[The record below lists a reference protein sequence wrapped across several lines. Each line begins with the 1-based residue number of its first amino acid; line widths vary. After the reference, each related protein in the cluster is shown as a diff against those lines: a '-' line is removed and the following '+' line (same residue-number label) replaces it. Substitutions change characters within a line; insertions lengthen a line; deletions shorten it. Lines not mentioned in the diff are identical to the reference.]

1 LALVDN
7 LDDDDEWDERLE
19 FQPPNANALHKNTAT
34 MGSYHR
40 PLEDFK
46 IKESLQ
52 LSDLE
57 IHTTEQ
63 RDRCQQYLT
72 VTFIRT
78 NTYCN
83 QDDG

>member
-46 IKESLQ
+46 ICNQTLK
-52 LSDLE
+52 
-57 IHTTEQ
+57 
-63 RDRCQQYLT
+63 
-72 VTFIRT
+72 FIRLNSGT
-78 NTYCN
+78 IVSSI
-83 QDDG
+83 